1 MENIIAPLKEGTIKD
16 TLFKLATLDEGE
28 QRKTFIDIMEHYN
41 NRNNMFALME
51 GQLKALIE
59 IIGAI

>member
-28 QRKTFIDIMEHYN
+28 QRKTIIDIMEHCN
-41 NRNNMFALME
+41 NLNNMFALME

-59 IIGAI
+59 ILGAI